1 MHRLTK
7 RMKGVKGF
15 ALLSDELD
23 GKYTPYQV
31 IDLLANK
38 LADYEDLGYDPVEI
52 RALAASFNAMK
63 AEAAPL
69 IRAKI
74 AETLVILPCRIG
86 ETVYVIDWCGGFVDG
101 MRCCYDC
108 NGVQRERVF
117 KKDCIPYCEI
127 DEVPFQL
134 NMLERIG
141 KDVFLTRE
149 EAEQKM
155 EEKANGNSVN
165 R

>member
-1 MHRLTK
+1 MRRLTK
-7 RMKGVKGF
+7 RMRGVRGF

-23 GKYTPYQV
+23 GKYPPEQV
-31 IDLLANK
+31 IDILANK
-38 LADYEDLGYDPVEI
+38 LADYEDLGFDPVEI
-52 RALAASFNAMK
+52 RALAASHAAMN

-69 IRAKI
+69 LRVKN
-74 AETLVILPCRIG
+74 EERLVILPCRVG
-86 ETVYVIDWCGGFVDG
+86 ATVYVIDWCGGFVDG

-127 DEVPFQL
+127 DEVSFQL
-134 NMLERIG
+134 NMLERMG

-155 EEKANGNSVN
+155 EEKANGYSQH
-165 R
+165 

>member
-23 GKYTPYQV
+23 GKYTPDQV

-69 IRAKI
+69 IKAKI
-74 AETLVILPCRIG
+74 EEKILFPPCRMREKIYVLIHG
-86 ETVYVIDWCGGFVDG
+86 TVSYGYLHELEPAGTVPAVVFC
-101 MRCCYDC
+101 
-108 NGVQRERVF
+108 ERS
-117 KKDCIPYCEI
+117 
-127 DEVPFQL
+127 
-134 NMLERIG
+134 G
-141 KDVFLTRE
+141 TRHRGSYE
-149 EAEQKM
+149 
-155 EEKANGNSVN
+155 G
-165 R
+165 

>member
-1 MHRLTK
+1 MQRLTK

-23 GKYTPYQV
+23 GKYSPEKV

-38 LADYEDLGYDPVEI
+38 LADYEDLGYDSVEI
-52 RALAASFNAMK
+52 RALAASHVALK

-69 IRAKI
+69 LRAKI
-74 AETLVILPCRIG
+74 EERLVILPCRIG
-86 ETVYVIDWCGGFVDG
+86 ETVFVIDWCGGFVDD

-108 NGVQRERVF
+108 NSVQRERVF
-117 KKDCIPYCEI
+117 NRDCIPYCEI
-127 DEVPFQL
+127 DEVPFRL

-155 EEKANGNSVN
+155 EEKANGHSDN